1 MARVYFFLALAAVLV
16 LFDVR
21 AESQTRAA
29 PTAPFVVI
37 VHRSNALRTASRT
50 FVADAFLKRTT
61 RWPDGETIRPVD
73 QRNAS
78 AVRARFTESVLRRP
92 IAAVRSYWQQVIFT
106 GRGVPPPE
114 LDDDREV
121 LRYVSTHVG
130 AIGYVSGSVDLGTA
144 AALTVQ

>member
-1 MARVYFFLALAAVLV
+1 MVRAYLPLALATSLV
-16 LFDVR
+16 LLAARV
-21 AESQTRAA
+21 ESQPHSTSHAA
-29 PTAPFVVI
+29 FVVI
-37 VHRSNALRTASRT
+37 VHRSNPMRQAART

-73 QRNAS
+73 QRHAS

-130 AIGYVSGSVDLGTA
+130 AIGYVSGSADVSA
-144 AALTVQ
+144 AATLAVQ